1 MIVGLKLGVGF
12 FAVGIAHTLAGRLMR
27 TCRRDELMRTCRR
40 SRLTQANYGCSG
52 RMPVACLT

>member
-27 TCRRDELMRTCRR
+27 TCRR